1 MSGRKRGCAVA
12 LAALAALAGCGGGGG
27 GDGGGGGGTGPLPVT
42 PGSVPLAAG
51 NGYTLAVRA
60 DGHVLAWGAMT
71 GGAATGTTFTAA
83 APALVAGL
91 SSIRAVNADADSN
104 FRSMALDADGAA
116 YGWGYP
122 FAFGVEVVGGYNQII
137 GTPARVALLG
147 PVRDAVHCGTS
158 IGQSFG
164 LRADGSVAF
173 VPSSYQPSSTG
184 YGYTVGSVAGLPK
197 VAALADHQ
205 SGNSC
210 RPLAIGEDGSVWRLE
225 LSSTSET
232 SGLVRFAVTPVRVG
246 GLPAVA
252 SAACSGDSGVDA
264 CLAVAADG
272 TVWAWGHNNYSWLP
286 GVFDAATF
294 TRLPARMPGL
304 ADIEQVVTASDVAY
318 ARGRDGRI
326 WSWGGVGGSGYVRL
340 GRGTPGGVDAP
351 GVVPLPAA
359 ARWLTASL
367 GHTAVLLADGSV
379 WAWGRNDHG
388 ELGDGTTTVRIA
400 PAPVAGINLN

>member
-1 MSGRKRGCAVA
+1 MRRLAA
-12 LAALAALAGCGGGGG
+12 WLAALGLAACGGGGG
-27 GDGGGGGGTGPLPVT
+27 GADAPPAGPVT
-42 PGSVPLAAG
+42 PPVAPSTLPLAAG

-60 DGHVLAWGAMT
+60 DGRVLAWGVMT
-71 GGAATGTTFTAA
+71 GGVGAGASFTSMTPAA
-83 APALVAGL
+83 LAGL
-91 SSIRAVNADADSN
+91 SNIRAVNADADSN
-104 FRSMALDADGAA
+104 VRALALDADGAA

-122 FAFGVEVVGGYNQII
+122 FAFGVEVVGGYNQFI

-147 PVRDAVHCGTS
+147 QVRAAVHCGTAL
-158 IGQSFG
+158 GHSFG
-164 LRADGSVAF
+164 LRADGSVGY
-173 VPSSYQPSSTG
+173 VPSSYLPSSSG

-197 VAALADHQ
+197 IVALAEHE

-225 LSSTSET
+225 LSSSSEP
-232 SGLVRFAVTPVRVG
+232 SGLVRYAIAPERVN

-252 SAACSGDSGVDA
+252 SAACSGNSGADA

-272 TVWAWGHNNYSWLP
+272 TVWAWGHNNYGWLP

-304 ADIEQVVTASDVAY
+304 AGIEQVVTAGGVAY

-326 WSWGGVGGSGYVRL
+326 WSWGGVGGDGYVRL
-340 GRGTPGGVDAP
+340 GRGTPGGDDVP

-359 ARWLTASL
+359 ARWLAASL

-379 WAWGRNDHG
+379 WTWGRDDHG
-388 ELGDGTTTVRIA
+388 ELGDGGTAVRIT
-400 PAPVAGINLN
+400 PYQVPGVNLN